1 MSFLLCYLLTDSTLR
16 RAMPLRCACPPSP
29 SGARGLRG
37 LPPWSL
43 RGPSRA
49 QRCGLA
55 HRDAESEVVGTGRWL
70 RRVAGC
76 CSACM
81 PGVGRGETRGKARG
95 KPQGGAASLGDG
107 AGGENEA
114 SEGQEGEAPEGG
126 AGGGG
131 GKGAGG
137 ARAASSRWRPPRRGA
152 QEREGEGGRRESSRR
167 GCAGSR
173 VPGGARRG

>member
-1 MSFLLCYLLTDSTLR
+1 
-16 RAMPLRCACPPSP
+16 
-29 SGARGLRG
+29 
-37 LPPWSL
+37 
-43 RGPSRA
+43 
-49 QRCGLA
+49 
-55 HRDAESEVVGTGRWL
+55 
-70 RRVAGC
+70 
-76 CSACM
+76 M

-152 QEREGEGGRRESSRR
+152 QEREGEGGEAGKLEEGLR
-167 GCAGSR
+167 GIARPGWRAARLTRGDAASMR
-173 VPGGARRG
+173 VDL